1 MKIMEKV
8 ILTDCDGVLL
18 NWESHFDEWMNSNG
32 YYMKPDN
39 RGHYDI
45 CLRYGLAKP
54 RKDELVR
61 AFNESAVIGFL
72 PPHRDAVKYVRKL
85 HEEYGY
91 VFRVIT
97 SLSKLSFANYL
108 RVRNLREVFGT
119 AIEQVICLDTGAD
132 KDEAL
137 EPYRGRNM
145 FWIED
150 KPQNAL
156 VGSNVGLTSILMLHD
171 HNVEEIGPFIK
182 VRTWREIYEHL
193 AT

>member
-1 MKIMEKV
+1 MYEKV
-8 ILTDCDGVLL
+8 VLTDCDGVLL
-18 NWESHFDEWMNSNG
+18 NWEAHFDEWMNSNG
-32 YYMKPDN
+32 YYMKPEN

-45 CLRYGLAKP
+45 CLRYGLPKE
-54 RKDELVR
+54 RKNELVR
-61 AFNESAVIGFL
+61 SFNESAVIGFL

-97 SLSKLSFANYL
+97 SLSTLSFASYL
-108 RVRNLREVFGT
+108 RVRNLRELFGT

-132 KDEAL
+132 KDKVL
-137 EPYRGRNM
+137 EPYRDRSM

-156 VGSNVGLTSILMLHD
+156 VGHEIGLTSILMLHD
-171 HNVEEIGPFIK
+171 HNVDEEGPFIK
-182 VRTWREIYEHL
+182 VRTWREIYEYIS
-193 AT
+193 A

>member
-1 MKIMEKV
+1 MEKV

-18 NWESHFDEWMNSNG
+18 NWESHFDEWMNSHG
-32 YYMKPDN
+32 YYMKTEN

-45 CLRYGLAKP
+45 CLRYNLPKP

-72 PPHRDAVKYVRKL
+72 PPHRDAVKFVRKL

-97 SLSKLSFANYL
+97 SLSKLSFASYL
-108 RVRNLREVFGT
+108 RVRNLRELFGT

-132 KDEAL
+132 KDQAL
-137 EPYRGRNM
+137 APYQNRNM

-156 VGSNVGLTSILMLHD
+156 VGHNFGLSSILMLHD
-171 HNVEEIGPFIK
+171 HNVEDSGPYVK
-182 VRTWREIYEHL
+182 VRTWREIYEL
-193 AT
+193 VAT